1 MLVKME
7 NVEKNVIQLEIEVDA
22 AQFEVGLQKAFVKN
36 AGKFNIPGFRKG
48 KAPRYIVEKFYGEQV
63 LYEDAINV
71 ACPDAYDKAVEENDI
86 HPVDK
91 PEIDIKQIGKGQNLI
106 FTAKVTVKPEVELG
120 QYKDVEVKK
129 ADAMVT
135 ADDVDKELEKTVDK
149 NARLIT
155 IEDRPVQSGDTA
167 IIDFEGFV
175 DGTPFEGGKGDD
187 YSLVIG
193 SATFIP
199 GFEEQL
205 IGKETGADVEVNVTF
220 PEDYGKPELAGK
232 PTLFK
237 VKIKEIKL
245 KELPSLD
252 DEFAKDVSEFDT
264 LEEYKNDLRQKLVER
279 AEHKAEHENEDN
291 VVEKVVENTE
301 VDIPKV
307 MVEKRVDDLVY
318 DFSMRL
324 RYQGLELNKYLEI
337 MGMDPAAFREQFSK
351 RAEGEVKTQLVLEK
365 VGMVENIDASA
376 EELSEEL
383 KKLAENYKQSEE
395 EFKKQLK
402 FDDIEYIKGNL
413 IARKTV
419 DFLVGN
425 AKFVV

>member
-1 MLVKME
+1 MLVKVE
-7 NVEKNVIQLEIEVDA
+7 NAEKNVIQLEIEVDA
-22 AQFEVGLQKAFVKN
+22 AQFDEGLQKAFVKN

-71 ACPDAYDKAVEENDI
+71 VCPDAYDKAVEENDI

-106 FTAKVTVKPEVELG
+106 FTAKVTIKPEVELG
-120 QYKDVEVKK
+120 QYQDVEVNK

-135 ADDVDKELEKTVDK
+135 ADDVDKELEKTAEK

-155 IEDRPVQSGDTA
+155 VEDRAVQSGDTA
-167 IIDFEGFV
+167 VIDFEGFV
-175 DGTPFEGGKGDD
+175 DGNPFEGGKGED
-187 YSLVIG
+187 YNLVIG
-193 SATFIP
+193 SASFIP

-205 IGKETGADVEVNVTF
+205 IGKEAGADVEVNVTF
-220 PEDYGKPELAGK
+220 PEDYGKAELAGK

-264 LEEYKNDLRQKLVER
+264 LEEYKNDLRQKLVEK

-291 VVEKVVENTE
+291 VVEKVVENAQ
-301 VDIPKV
+301 VDIPAV
-307 MVEKRVDDLVY
+307 MVEKRVEDLVY

-337 MGMDPAAFREQFSK
+337 MGMDAATFRAQFAK

-365 VGMVENIDASA
+365 VGKVENIEVSA
-376 EELSEEL
+376 EELDEEL

-395 EFKKQLK
+395 DFKKQLK
-402 FDDIEYIKGNL
+402 LDDIEYIKGNL

-419 DFLVGN
+419 DFLVGK
-425 AKFVV
+425 ARFV